1 MQRRRFLF
9 ATAGLLSGWG
19 WAAAPAAARVA
30 NEPPASAEWEQLRG
44 PLFGKRPIATSGPD
58 LPLLE
63 APARAEDAAT
73 VPVVLRSAFDQSADR
88 YVKTMTLVIDRNP
101 SPVAAIFRFTPH
113 SGRAEVATRV
123 RIEQYTFVRVIAELN
138 DGSLHMASR
147 FVKAA
152 GGCSAPA
159 GKDPAAAAANL
170 GQLRLRAA
178 EGGDGGPRWAQLM
191 IRHPNT
197 SGLAMDQL
205 TRLYAKPDFVRQ
217 LTVRYR
223 EPATSAQEQEVLS
236 ADLTFSISENPNFR
250 FRFLPGAGGE
260 LVVQVVDTENRQFA
274 GKLAIAPPPASS
286 DCPGPPCTPR

>member
-1 MQRRRFLF
+1 MQRRRFLL
-9 ATAGLLSGWG
+9 ASAGLLSGWG
-19 WAAAPAAARVA
+19 LAAARA
-30 NEPPASAEWEQLRG
+30 ADDPPARAEWELLRG
-44 PLFGKRPIATSGPD
+44 QLFGNRAIATAGSD

-73 VPVVLRSAFDQSADR
+73 VPVAVRSAFDQSAAHS
-88 YVKTMTLVIDRNP
+88 VKTMYLVIDRNP
-101 SPVAAIFRFTPH
+101 SPVAAIFHFTPH

-123 RIEQYTFVRVIAELN
+123 RIEQYTFVRVIAELS

-170 GQLRLRAA
+170 GQLRLRA
-178 EGGDGGPRWAQLM
+178 EETGDGGPRRAQLM

-197 SGLAMDQL
+197 SGLAMDQV
-205 TRLYAKPDFVRQ
+205 TRLYAKADFVRQ
-217 LTVRYR
+217 VTVRYR
-223 EPATSAQEQEVLS
+223 EQGTPAQEKEVLT
-236 ADLTFSISENPNFR
+236 AELTFSISENPNFR

-260 LVVQVVDTENRQFA
+260 LVVQVVDTEARRFA
-274 GKLAIAPPPASS
+274 GALAIAPPPASS